1 MALNAAALDPRIK
14 ATVTSTMYNMSR
26 VYANG
31 YFDRENSASD
41 RMRTKKALAAERMA
55 EYRRGTYAR
64 AGGVIDQVPADAPQ
78 FVKDYH
84 DYYRTPLGYHKRS
97 PGSNMGWNKTG
108 TMSFMNQPIDV
119 YVSEIE
125 SPVLMIHGE
134 KAHSLYFSKTEFSK
148 LTGNNKE
155 LYIVK
160 GANHTDLYYKAD
172 EIPFAK
178 IAEFFRTSLK

>member
-84 DYYRTPLGYHKRS
+84 EY
-97 PGSNMGWNKTG
+97 
-108 TMSFMNQPIDV
+108 
-119 YVSEIE
+119 
-125 SPVLMIHGE
+125 
-134 KAHSLYFSKTEFSK
+134 
-148 LTGNNKE
+148 
-155 LYIVK
+155 
-160 GANHTDLYYKAD
+160 
-172 EIPFAK
+172 
-178 IAEFFRTSLK
+178 